1 MRIYNFVLAMC
12 LSIFT
17 FCETIGQAIW
27 TVKDPNGV
35 DVIIDKDSSFL
46 TIYNG
51 YLLFYTVNSTSGN
64 RNILMANGDTSFW
77 VLNEDAPL
85 SSDFTSFIF
94 RRNDELIFRVGD
106 VWYSSY
112 GGAETTEVFY
122 DNDDNNNEY
131 NYLKIFELHTPSD
144 FNHDLLIE
152 ALDKSTGDTLI
163 LYHNYLNNTTTPY
176 DDRLRVFQGD
186 IMEVGPYTGEFFVT
200 SVFDSTA
207 AEWGD
212 VGFYRQNGSG
222 FKLLCPLIE
231 KQMYQVQNLFYSGK
245 EWIVDYLDNNEKV
258 VYQYT
263 QSIDSCLDVTN
274 IEFPNYTVLE
284 VLNPKKPYW
293 GPAFPN
299 EPALSY
305 QDIVWRGK
313 NSNGSIRYFLR
324 SLFGQE
330 YEITDIRND
339 NNVDFIFSHFQDDSI
354 YYYNPTETQ
363 RGLVRT
369 NFKNGMSVKES
380 TSIPFDTDYTLQ
392 AYNGKMYFG
401 RYNSQD
407 GAIQAMSKDFVN
419 GNKYEFLESTSGGRI
434 ESPINFSFMGDRIFV
449 HSKTS
454 EGIKLVVFD
463 PDGTVSV
470 NPLDDH
476 YSRILVSPNPSS
488 GIFHVKLSEAI
499 SNIPVLTYIVFD
511 EKGSQLKDG
520 KVVGHDFDVDLT
532 GLPPGLYHL
541 SIFDKNSIINTIPII
556 LTGQ

>member
-1 MRIYNFVLAMC
+1 MLKYF
-12 LSIFT
+12 LSIGLFISSY
-17 FCETIGQAIW
+17 FDISGQAIW
-27 TVKDPNGV
+27 TIRDPNGG
-35 DVIIDKDSSFL
+35 DVVIDQDSSFL

-122 DNDDNNNEY
+122 DNDDVNNEY
-131 NYLKIFELHTPSD
+131 NYLKIFELYTPSD

-152 ALDKSTGDTLI
+152 ALEKSTGDTLT
-163 LYHNYLNNTTTPY
+163 LYHNYLNNTTTLY
-176 DDRLRVFQGD
+176 DEKLWVFQGD
-186 IMEVGPYTGEFFVT
+186 VMEVGPYTGEFFVT
-200 SVFDSTA
+200 SVFDSIA
-207 AEWGD
+207 AEWGG

-222 FKLLCPLIE
+222 FKLLCPLNDR
-231 KQMYQVQNLFYSGK
+231 QMYQVQNLFYSGK

-263 QSIDSCLDVTN
+263 QSLDSCLDVTN

-401 RYNSQD
+401 RYNSQA
-407 GAIQAMSKDFVN
+407 GAIQAISKDFVN
-419 GNKYEFLESTSGGRI
+419 ANNYEFLESTSGARI

-449 HSKTS
+449 HSKTVD
-454 EGIKLVVFD
+454 GVKLIVFD
-463 PDGTVSV
+463 PDAVVSV
-470 NPLDDH
+470 EPIEKHSH
-476 YSRILVSPNPSS
+476 YVTVSPNPSTGVFAVQTKDDYLMS
-488 GIFHVKLSEAI
+488 PGSDFV
-499 SNIPVLTYIVFD
+499 VFD
-511 EKGSQLKDG
+511 LLGSIVRKG
-520 KVVGHDFDVDLT
+520 KVTNSKFEIDLT
-532 GLPPGLYHL
+532 GLPASTYQ
-541 SIFDKNSIINTIPII
+541 FSIIDKGKTIYSSP
-556 LTGQ
+556 LVLCSEK